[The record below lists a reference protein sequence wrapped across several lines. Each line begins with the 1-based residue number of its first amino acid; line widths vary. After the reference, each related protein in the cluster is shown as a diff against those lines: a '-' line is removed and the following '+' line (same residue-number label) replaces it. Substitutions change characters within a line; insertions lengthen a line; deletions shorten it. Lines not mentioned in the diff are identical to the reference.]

1 MWCSGVTMTL
11 TWSMLLL
18 AACFSLLLA
27 ASRCLLCHS
36 YASEW
41 GATLKEKLPPTV
53 EDQIEAKKAEL
64 EQYVTPKAGL

>member
-1 MWCSGVTMTL
+1 MTL
-11 TWSMLLL
+11 TWSLLLL
-18 AACFSLLLA
+18 AA

-53 EDQIEAKKAEL
+53 EDQIEAKKTEL
-64 EQYVTPKAGL
+64 EQYVTPKAGPCTLTLWA